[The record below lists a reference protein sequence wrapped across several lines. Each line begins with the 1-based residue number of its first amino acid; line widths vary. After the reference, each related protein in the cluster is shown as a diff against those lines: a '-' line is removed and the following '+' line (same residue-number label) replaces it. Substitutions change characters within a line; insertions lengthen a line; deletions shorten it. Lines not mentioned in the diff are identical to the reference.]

1 MGFWNFITCQGPQ
14 PKDTQ
19 STQKRISQNDCG
31 WEIYWMFGYFSIST
45 LLSIV
50 IIKSPLF

>member
-14 PKDTQ
+14 PKDTH
-19 STQKRISQNDCG
+19 QNDCG